1 MKKLNLIFA
10 VAMVMSAQSLF
21 AQDNNDTNQASHSLT
36 VDVPEV
42 AIIDIYDASTG
53 TEAGPITMDMDNV
66 TRVANNN
73 SEAGLYAFGDERYSS
88 LYLNYTSVVGAAGT
102 TFDQVRSIDVK
113 LETGSELPGSVD
125 FVITPSAATIDP
137 MGGDASSRGVVKP
150 AAKFG
155 VTTPINT
162 SVMLVENIKSIY
174 TGDGA
179 KGVQLEYS
187 LEQNGNFSAY
197 KADTYTASVLYTIS
211 DL

>member
-1 MKKLNLIFA
+1 MKTLKLIFA
-10 VAMVMSAQSLF
+10 VAVVFGFQNLS
-21 AQDNNDTNQASHSLT
+21 AQDNNDTNEASHSLT

-42 AIIDIYDASTG
+42 AIIDIFDAATG
-53 TEAGPITMDMDNV
+53 TEAGPITMNMDNV
-66 TRVANNN
+66 TKVANNN

-102 TFDQVRSIDVK
+102 TFDQTRTIDVK
-113 LETGSELPGSVD
+113 LENGSELPGSVD
-125 FVITPSAATIDP
+125 FVITPSAAAIDP
-137 MGGDASSRGVVKP
+137 MGGDASSRGTIKP

-162 SVMLVENIKSIY
+162 SVVLVENIKSIY
-174 TGDGA
+174 SGDGA

-197 KADTYTASVLYTIS
+197 QADTYTASVLYTIS